1 VAEPLS
7 EVVLRALSV
16 YLGPHAARS
25 AVRTFSERELGK
37 PPEALSAADCPA
49 LLAAL
54 KPMLQTLLGSDQ
66 ADNVLAQLA
75 EELPR

>member
-25 AVRTFSERELGK
+25 AVRSFSDRLGK
-37 PPEALSAADCPA
+37 APEALTAADIPA
-49 LLAAL
+49 LLTAL

-66 ADNVLAQLA
+66 ADKVLDQLA